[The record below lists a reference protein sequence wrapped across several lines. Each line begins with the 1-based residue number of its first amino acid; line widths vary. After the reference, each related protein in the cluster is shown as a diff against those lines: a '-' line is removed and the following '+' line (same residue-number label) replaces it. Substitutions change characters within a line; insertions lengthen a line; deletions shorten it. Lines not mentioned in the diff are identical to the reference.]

1 MISYACGYQ
10 EEEYLDPDQ
19 RDQEEN
25 AIKHCAPHEQQGS
38 LYFPESCVY
47 KYQSI
52 CDSEAT
58 GITGEI
64 P

>member
-1 MISYACGYQ
+1 MSSSEMIW
-10 EEEYLDPDQ
+10 
-19 RDQEEN
+19 RVT
-25 AIKHCAPHEQQGS
+25 GS